1 MGLDFPCGIAT
12 MHISGGGDCELLHI
26 MLILYLLFSMVAS
39 TEAQISLECSS
50 LEAVPSYENQ
60 SCCFYCPPIQIHSL
74 QG

>member
-50 LEAVPSYENQ
+50 LEAVPCRDITTHELLLWKSGLKHEA
-60 SCCFYCPPIQIHSL
+60 
-74 QG
+74 